1 MAIYALDDLVPAI
14 DPSAYVH
21 PQATVIGDVRIGPRA
36 SIWPGAVL
44 RGDRSYIAIGAD
56 TSIQDGTV
64 IHCTMELPTIVGARC
79 VVGHLVHLEGCTIE
93 DDSLVGSG
101 STVLHRAVV
110 RQGGFVAAQ
119 ALVAPGT
126 EVPAGGLALG
136 VPAKIREG
144 GADADAIR
152 HAVDVYVAN
161 GARYAKGL
169 RRLD

>member
-1 MAIYALDDLVPAI
+1 
-14 DPSAYVH
+14 
-21 PQATVIGDVRIGPRA
+21 
-36 SIWPGAVL
+36 
-44 RGDRSYIAIGAD
+44 
-56 TSIQDGTV
+56 
-64 IHCTMELPTIVGARC
+64 MELPTIVGARC

-101 STVLHRAVV
+101 STVLHRAIV

-136 VPAKIREG
+136 VPAKIRDG
-144 GADADAIR
+144 GADADAIA

>member
-44 RGDRSYIAIGAD
+44 RGDRSYIEVGAD

-64 IHCTMELPTIVGARC
+64 IHCTMELPTIVGSRC

-101 STVLHRAVV
+101 STVLHRAIV

-144 GADADAIR
+144 GADADAIA

-161 GARYAKGL
+161 GGRYAKGL